1 LKEGAIASRTKAR
14 TGERALL
21 VGLALGARG
30 RARSEASLE
39 ELAELA
45 ASAGARVVGTTL
57 QERGRRDPATLIGKG
72 KVGEVKARCDEA
84 EADLVLFDED
94 LSPAQQ
100 RNLEKALDR
109 KTLDRTQLILDI
121 FARRARTRE
130 GRLQVELAQLDYL
143 LPRLAGHGILLSRLG
158 GGIGTRGPGETK
170 LETDR
175 RRIRQRIQAMKR
187 EIEHVRR
194 ERTTRRQ
201 ARERREAPVVAL
213 VGYTNAGKS
222 TLFNALTRGGAAVSD
237 LLFMT
242 LDPLVRKLRLGPGR
256 ELLLVDTVGFVQ
268 KLPHSLVAAFRATL
282 EEVVE
287 ADLLLHVVD
296 AGASGVE
303 ERELAVEAVLREIG
317 AGERPSLLVLNKAD
331 QATPERLAALAEA
344 RPGCATVSALR
355 GEGLQPLLEH
365 VAARLA
371 LGPRRVRLRFAA
383 GDKRGI
389 ARVYAGGRVLRH
401 DVEDGDV
408 LLEAELPE
416 RALERYREQLA

>member
-1 LKEGAIASRTKAR
+1 MKEGAIASRTKAR

-45 ASAGARVVGTTL
+45 ASAGALVVGTAL

-331 QATPERLAALAEA
+331 QATPGRLAALAEA

>member
-1 LKEGAIASRTKAR
+1 
-14 TGERALL
+14 LL